1 MNCLKENSVISF
13 QTSSFD
19 ERCRFFLQLSSLL
32 LGVQPGLGDRC
43 GWCMGGGSRWVY
55 GLNCAPVMRPLAV
68 TIWMAKALP
77 DL

>member
-1 MNCLKENSVISF
+1 MSFHFRPQALMNDAGFSF
-13 QTSSFD
+13 NFPLFCSEYNQVWETAVVGAW
-19 ERCRFFLQLSSLL
+19 
-32 LGVQPGLGDRC
+32 GVG
-43 GWCMGGGSRWVY
+43 WVY